1 MRISPINA
9 WYTNFWRGFACAVL
23 LIVVSVSL
31 AANWLAP
38 AGYAKQYREAA
49 DASPTRQHW
58 LGTDEI
64 GRDRFARVL
73 YGTRISLLLAPAAA
87 LLSTLMAA
95 LVGGFGGYMGGRW
108 ARGAMAVTDLFLSL
122 PWLFLL
128 ITVRAMMPLNV
139 TPLASVLVTF
149 LMLGLLGW
157 TSAARVLCSTAGSL
171 RESDFV
177 RQARASGI
185 RGARLFWIHVLP
197 NLKPVLYAQ
206 FWISIPAF
214 ILSEANLGILG
225 LGVAE
230 PMPSWGS
237 LLKELEG
244 LVSVGEEPWKFVP
257 LILLVVVV
265 TSFQLVLSKQ
275 DEVAA

>member
-1 MRISPINA
+1 MSIWRKLA
-9 WYTNFWRGFACAVL
+9 WAVL
-23 LIVVSVSL
+23 LLVVSVSL
-31 AANWLAP
+31 AANWIAP
-38 AGYAKQYREAA
+38 GGYARQYREATGA
-49 DASPTRQHW
+49 PPSRQHW

-95 LVGGFGGYMGGRW
+95 LMGGLAGYLGGVW
-108 ARGAMAVTDLFLSL
+108 ARAAMAVTDLFLSL

-128 ITVRAMMPLNV
+128 ITVRALMPLNV
-139 TPLASVLVTF
+139 SPAISVVVTF

-157 TSAARVLCSTAGSL
+157 TSASRVLCTTAGSL
-171 RESDFV
+171 RHSDFI

-185 RGARLFWIHVLP
+185 RGSRLFWVHVIP
-197 NLKPVLYAQ
+197 NLTPVLYAQ

-225 LGVAE
+225 LGVTE

-257 LILLVVVV
+257 LVLLVVVV
-265 TSFQLVLSKQ
+265 TSFQLLLSNQ

>member
-1 MRISPINA
+1 MSTVRWI
-9 WYTNFWRGFACAVL
+9 AVVAL
-23 LIVVSVSL
+23 LLVVAVSVS
-31 AANWLAP
+31 AGMLAP
-38 AGYAKQYREAA
+38 AGYAKQYRDAA
-49 DASPTRQHW
+49 DAGPSRQHW
-58 LGTDEI
+58 LGTDDL

-87 LLSTLMAA
+87 LFSTLIAA
-95 LVGGFGGYMGGRW
+95 LVGGLAGYLGGFW
-108 ARGAMAVTDLFLSL
+108 ARSAMALTDLFLSL

-128 ITVRAMMPLNV
+128 ITVRALMPLNV
-139 TPLASVLVTF
+139 TPVVSVLVTF

-157 TSAARVLCSTAGSL
+157 TGAARVLCATTGSL
-171 RESDFV
+171 RDSDFV

-185 RGARLFWIHVLP
+185 RGFRLFWIHVVP
-197 NLKPVLYAQ
+197 NLKPVLFAQ
-206 FWISIPAF
+206 FWISIPVF

-257 LILLVVVV
+257 LILLAVVV
-265 TSFQLVLSKQ
+265 TSFQVVLSKQ
-275 DEVAA
+275 EEVAA

>member
-1 MRISPINA
+1 MSL
-9 WYTNFWRGFACAVL
+9 WRKLACGVL
-23 LIVVSVSL
+23 LLVLAVSL
-31 AANWLAP
+31 AASWIAP
-38 AGYAKQYREAA
+38 VGYSKQDRDAAGTPPSRE
-49 DASPTRQHW
+49 HW

-87 LLSTLMAA
+87 LVSTLLAA
-95 LVGGFGGYMGGRW
+95 LVGGLAGYLGGVW
-108 ARGAMAVTDLFLSL
+108 ARAAMAVTDLFLSL

-128 ITVRAMMPLNV
+128 ITVRAMLPLNV
-139 TPLASVLVTF
+139 SPTLSVLVTF
-149 LMLGLLGW
+149 LLLGLLGW
-157 TSAARVLCSTAGSL
+157 TAAARVLCAGASSI
-171 RESDFV
+171 RNSDFI
-177 RQARASGI
+177 RQARASGV
-185 RGARLFWIHVLP
+185 RGSRLFWIHVLP

-230 PMPSWGS
+230 PLPSWGS

-257 LILLVVVV
+257 LLLLVLVV
-265 TSFQLVLSKQ
+265 TSFQLLLSNR

>member
-1 MRISPINA
+1 MKLWR
-9 WYTNFWRGFACAVL
+9 TNFWRSFACAVL
-23 LIVVSVSL
+23 LFVVGVSL

-38 AGYAKQYREAA
+38 AGYAKQYRDAA
-49 DASPTRQHW
+49 GASPSHEHW

-95 LVGGFGGYMGGRW
+95 LVGGLGGYLGGRW
-108 ARGAMAVTDLFLSL
+108 ARSAMAVTDLFLSL

-128 ITVRAMMPLNV
+128 ITVRALMPLNV
-139 TPLASVLVTF
+139 SPLASVLVTF

-275 DEVAA
+275 EEVAA

>member
-1 MRISPINA
+1 VSA
-9 WYTNFWRGFACAVL
+9 WQWVACAVL
-23 LIVVSVSL
+23 LLVVGVSL
-31 AANWLAP
+31 AAPWLAP
-38 AGYAKQYREAA
+38 AGYARQYREAPGA
-49 DASPTRQHW
+49 PPSRAHW
-58 LGTDEI
+58 LGTDDV
-64 GRDRFARVL
+64 GRDRFSRVL
-73 YGTRISLLLAPAAA
+73 YGTRISLLLAPVAA

-95 LVGGFGGYMGGRW
+95 LIGGLAGYLGGAWERT
-108 ARGAMAVTDLFLSL
+108 AMAVTDLFLSL

-128 ITVRAMMPLNV
+128 ITVRAILPL
-139 TPLASVLVTF
+139 SVSPIVSVVVTF
-149 LMLGLLGW
+149 SVLGLLGW
-157 TSAARVLCSTAGSL
+157 TTAARVLCATAGAL
-171 RESDFV
+171 RDSDFV
-177 RQARASGI
+177 RQARVSGMA
-185 RGARLFWIHVLP
+185 GVRLFWVHVVP

-230 PMPSWGS
+230 PLPSWGS

-265 TSFQLVLSKQ
+265 TSFQLVLSGTE
-275 DEVAA
+275 EVSA

>member
-1 MRISPINA
+1 MNLGRKLA
-9 WYTNFWRGFACAVL
+9 GVALVL
-23 LIVVSVSL
+23 VLGASL

-38 AGYAKQYREAA
+38 RGYARQYR
-49 DASPTRQHW
+49 DATNAGPSRTHW

-95 LVGGFGGYMGGRW
+95 FIGGLAGYLGGGWSRT
-108 ARGAMAVTDLFLSL
+108 AMAVTDLFLSL

-128 ITVRAMMPLNV
+128 ITARALLPLNV
-139 TPLASVLVTF
+139 SPVVSVLVTF
-149 LMLGLLGW
+149 LLLGLLGW
-157 TSAARVLCSTAGSL
+157 TTAARVLCRCAASL
-171 RESDFV
+171 RASDFV
-177 RQARASGI
+177 RQARAAGLPPQ
-185 RGARLFWIHVLP
+185 RLFWVHVLP

-206 FWISIPAF
+206 FWISIPVF

-244 LVSVGEEPWKFVP
+244 LVSMGEEPWKFVP

-265 TSFQLVLSKQ
+265 TAFQLLLSQ
-275 DEVAA
+275 QEEVAA

>member
-1 MRISPINA
+1 MTPRRKI
-9 WYTNFWRGFACAVL
+9 ACVVL
-23 LIVVSVSL
+23 GVVL
-31 AANWLAP
+31 AASMAASWLAP
-38 AGYAKQYREAA
+38 AGYAKQYRDAIDAA
-49 DASPTRQHW
+49 PSHTHW

-87 LLSTLMAA
+87 LLSTLMAT
-95 LVGGFGGYMGGRW
+95 LLGGLAGYLGGAW
-108 ARGAMAVTDLFLSL
+108 ARVAMAVTDLFMSL

-128 ITVRAMMPLNV
+128 ITARALMPLNTSPV
-139 TPLASVLVTF
+139 ASVMITF
-149 LMLGLLGW
+149 LLLGLLGW
-157 TSAARVLCSTAGSL
+157 TTAARVLCASAATL
-171 RESDFV
+171 RNSDFV
-177 RQARASGI
+177 RQARAAGISG
-185 RGARLFWIHVLP
+185 RRLFWVHVAP

-206 FWISIPAF
+206 FWISIPVF

-244 LVSVGEEPWKFVP
+244 LISVGEEPWKFVP
-257 LILLVVVV
+257 LILLVIVV
-265 TSFQLVLSKQ
+265 TSFQLLLSKQ
-275 DEVAA
+275 EEVAA